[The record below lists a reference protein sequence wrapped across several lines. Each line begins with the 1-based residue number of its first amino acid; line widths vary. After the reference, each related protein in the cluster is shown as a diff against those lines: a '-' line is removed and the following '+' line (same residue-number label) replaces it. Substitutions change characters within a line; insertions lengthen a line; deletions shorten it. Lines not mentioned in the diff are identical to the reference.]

1 MDKLNLWVEKID
13 ALTIRERAMIL
24 LAILAVLVFAW
35 DKLLMLPLD
44 AQRKSLSAQLEIKRA
59 EVSTLGI
66 QIRQAITAQSF
77 DPNAAN
83 RDRLAQ
89 LRVELAEIESRVSDT
104 AVDMIEPKRMPEVL
118 RSVINQINNLTLTNL
133 KGLGS
138 SPLIPAAEVKPAAET
153 AVDADADSRYRAA
166 AFKHGMQIR
175 LRGDYLT
182 TLEYLR
188 RMEKLDWRFFWDSLE
203 FQVGEY
209 PDAESVLT
217 IYTLSLTRDWIRA

>member
-1 MDKLNLWVEKID
+1 VDKLNAWVEKID
-13 ALTIRERAMIL
+13 ALTIRERAMVL
-24 LAILAVLVFAW
+24 LAIIAVLIFVW
-35 DKLLMLPLD
+35 DRFLMMPLD
-44 AQRKSLSAQLEIKRA
+44 AQRKSMNAQLEIKRA

-66 QIRQAITAQSF
+66 QIRQAITAQAI

-89 LRVELAEIESRVSDT
+89 LRIELAEIESRVRET
-104 AVDMIEPKRMPEVL
+104 TVDMIEPTRMPDVL
-118 RSVINQINNLTLTNL
+118 RSVINQINNLTLSSL
-133 KGLGS
+133 KGLGA
-138 SPLIPAAEVKPAAET
+138 SPLVAAPAVKPATENAGKT
-153 AVDADADSRYRAA
+153 DVDSQYRAA

-175 LRGDYLT
+175 LQGDYLT

-188 RMEKLDWRFFWDSLE
+188 RMEKMEWRVFWDSIE